1 MRIHYLSASR
11 LPSPHANSVHVMKM
25 CNAFAGDRHAVT
37 LFAYR
42 SGTEEDVYAYYG
54 VQSHF
59 PISRLPPVPLPGLKR
74 LTRTFA
80 AARNVRRLPPPD
92 LVYGRD
98 LYSVLTAVGTD
109 VPIVYEA
116 HMPPQTKAD
125 ARLVEKLLQAKNFA
139 RLVVISDALAKRFTS
154 LYPGLAAERIV
165 VAHDAA
171 DEPAPEPAGAPVEWP
186 GRPNAVQIAY
196 AGSLLPGKGAR
207 LVAALA
213 KRLPQYDFH
222 LLGGTGADVQR
233 IRALD
238 EHGNLFAHGHVEH
251 QRVAAHLRR
260 VQIALLPSRPQV
272 IVTSGAD
279 IGEWMSPLK
288 LFEYM
293 ACRLAIVASRL
304 PVVREVLT
312 DGENALLAAP
322 GDVDDWARAIERLA
336 GDAEL
341 RERLATRA
349 FEDFHEHYTWAKRSE
364 RVLAGLGG

>member
-1 MRIHYLSASR
+1 MPAARSYVRSRRLPERLHPGVGARKARRKPALRSGRPARNQRNRALRERRLRCVQGGRRTADRGRRAARRDRPPSARLRRRALRPGQARREARGLLRRAARPGRAMRIHYLSASR

-165 VAHDAA
+165 VAHDA
-171 DEPAPEPAGAPVEWP
+171 
-186 GRPNAVQIAY
+186 
-196 AGSLLPGKGAR
+196 
-207 LVAALA
+207 
-213 KRLPQYDFH
+213 
-222 LLGGTGADVQR
+222 
-233 IRALD
+233 
-238 EHGNLFAHGHVEH
+238 
-251 QRVAAHLRR
+251 
-260 VQIALLPSRPQV
+260 
-272 IVTSGAD
+272 
-279 IGEWMSPLK
+279 
-288 LFEYM
+288 
-293 ACRLAIVASRL
+293 
-304 PVVREVLT
+304 
-312 DGENALLAAP
+312 
-322 GDVDDWARAIERLA
+322 
-336 GDAEL
+336 
-341 RERLATRA
+341 
-349 FEDFHEHYTWAKRSE
+349 
-364 RVLAGLGG
+364 